1 VGEGSSKRSRRA
13 GDTVVSDQYDIYAVL
28 AHYGWDLPGERSG
41 WVSVRCGAHEDGHA
55 SCRISGDTGYVLCM
69 ACSFP
74 KDGKAGDAIDVVR
87 HYEGTGF
94 RDSKRRA
101 EEITAAGG
109 RVVSRSTGASRSV
122 SDGSRGNGRNR
133 KYVPPRLRERA

>member
-1 VGEGSSKRSRRA
+1 MSS
-13 GDTVVSDQYDIYAVL
+13 DEYDIYAVL

-94 RDSKRRA
+94 RESKRRA

-109 RVVSRSTGASRSV
+109 REVPLSTGASRAV
-122 SDGSRGNGRNR
+122 SDGSRGNSRNR
-133 KYVPPRLRERA
+133 RYTPPRLRGRTGDRA